1 VHRGTVLSFPFSVQ
15 QRRAAAVALVM
26 VVALLLVLRHHGG
39 PAEPLR
45 VAPIATPAAPVAAKT
60 IVVDVAGA
68 VAHPGLY
75 HLRQGARVADA
86 VAHAGGLT
94 RKAER
99 NAVNLAAPVSDG
111 QQVLVAARGSPAAPA
126 AGAPAS
132 GAPVSLSSAT
142 AEQLD
147 ALPGIGPVT
156 AQKIIAYRQAHG
168 PFTSIEGLDA
178 IPGIGPARLANLEG
192 LVIP

>member
-1 VHRGTVLSFPFSVQ
+1 VLPFPFSVQ
-15 QRRAAAVALVM
+15 QRRAAAVALVL

-39 PAEPLR
+39 GATAAPLR
-45 VAPIATPAAPVAAKT
+45 VAPVVPAPGPAAAKT

-68 VAHPGLY
+68 VGHPGLY
-75 HLRQGARVADA
+75 HLRSGARVADA
-86 VAHAGGLT
+86 VARAGGLT

-111 QQVLVAARGSPAAPA
+111 QQVLVAARGSPSAA
-126 AGAPAS
+126 AGGAPGM

-147 ALPGIGPVT
+147 ALPGVGPVT
-156 AQKIIAYRQAHG
+156 AQKIIAYRQVHG

-192 LVIP
+192 LIVP

>member
-1 VHRGTVLSFPFSVQ
+1 VLPFPFSVQ
-15 QRRAAAVALVM
+15 QRRAAAVAIVL
-26 VVALLLVLRHHGG
+26 VVALLLVLRHHGAG
-39 PAEPLR
+39 ATAAPLR
-45 VAPIATPAAPVAAKT
+45 VAPVAPSPERAGSKT
-60 IVVDVAGA
+60 ILVDVAGA
-68 VAHPGLY
+68 VARPGLY

-86 VAHAGGLT
+86 VARAGGLT

-99 NAVNLAAPVSDG
+99 SAVNLAAPVSDG
-111 QQVLVAARGSPAAPA
+111 QQVLVAARGSPG
-126 AGAPAS
+126 AGTEGAS
-132 GAPVSLSSAT
+132 GAGARVSLSSAT

-192 LVIP
+192 LVVP